1 MRHRVREW
9 GVTGDIAFLVHLSK
23 RFWRMSATIFIWLV
37 ACLLMCPA
45 TWADPPLPRSV
56 LILDQSAP
64 IRPWSTAI
72 IQAIQ
77 SIKSDEF
84 GAPISYHVEH
94 LDLFGFGG
102 GPYDDNLLSHLA
114 VSIGIG
120 QLAFFYRSAPGRLIS
135 LSNCVLWRGLRHLS
149 CLLRSARRRRRIL
162 FPPTRQVFCS
172 QDSAHLVKA
181 GQTLL
186 PDLKRLVLVGDPLD
200 GLVYY
205 PQFAKNSPTSQKSL
219 KSLIS
224 WVCR

>member
-37 ACLLMCPA
+37 ACLMCPA

-77 SIKSDEF
+77 SIKSDES

-114 VSIGIG
+114 GKYRNRPIGVFLSIGPG
-120 QLAFFYRSAPGRLIS
+120 ALDFAVKLRAVAWPAAPIVFTT
-135 LSNCVLWRGLRHLS
+135 LSEAAAPHPIPPNTTGF
-149 CLLRSARRRRRIL
+149 L
-162 FPPTRQVFCS
+162 FT
-172 QDSAHLVKA
+172 
-181 GQTLL
+181 GTLL
-186 PDLKRLVLVGDPLD
+186 IWSRRAKR
-200 GLVYY
+200 
-205 PQFAKNSPTSQKSL
+205 FC
-219 KSLIS
+219 LI
-224 WVCR
+224 